1 MAYFPII
8 RFSTLVI
15 TAAALLSGCCANNV
29 CDCQDAQAD
38 AIQLRFS
45 TNTALGGRAF
55 APADLDT
62 IIIQRF
68 PKRFTANT
76 KPEVVTLLR
85 NSAQLRDSI
94 VLNNTTPFAQTGNT
108 KLNQYR
114 YVVQYLTQT
123 PGSKPVPTTALVL
136 DSVLLRGSFDGSG
149 CCTCYTNTEKTVY
162 LNGNRTGQDIKANP
176 ILTIT
181 K

>member
-8 RFSTLVI
+8 RFATLVI
-15 TAAALLSGCCANNV
+15 SAGVLLSGCCANNV

-45 TNTALGGRAF
+45 RAAGSTGF

-62 IIIQRF
+62 IIIQRY
-68 PKRFTANT
+68 PKKFTATT

-85 NSAQLRDSI
+85 TAAQLRDSI
-94 VLNNTTPFAQTGNT
+94 ILNNTSPFAQTGSA
-108 KLNQYR
+108 KLSQYR
-114 YVVQYLTQT
+114 YVVQYPTQT
-123 PGSKPVPTTALVL
+123 PGNKPVATTALVI
-136 DSVLLRGSFDGSG
+136 DSVLLRGSFDGTG
-149 CCTCYTNTEKTVY
+149 CCTCYTNTEKKVY
-162 LNGNRTGQDIKANP
+162 LNGRPTGEEIKENP
-176 ILTIT
+176 VVVIT